1 MNFGYKTLLTLTVSA
16 FVFESLAASE
26 QTPAAQPELQ
36 KTAEIAVVAP
46 NVEAPKVEQ
55 NAANQIKATMPAGE
69 HVVIPDTKNLSQ
81 TEILKIIKNAIVG
94 LTGMHAEVLS
104 ALASETVDALSK
116 LEKAGI
122 VVVQGNGFSILT
134 TKLSLEKFS
143 IPAIKSLESHLIV
156 PVSELNQQK

>member
-16 FVFESLAASE
+16 LGGVFASE
-26 QTPAAQPELQ
+26 QAP
-36 KTAEIAVVAP
+36 AVVTKP
-46 NVEAPKVEQ
+46 NVEVPTIEQKAEPKIEQKVEQ
-55 NAANQIKATMPAGE
+55 NVADQIKATMPVGE

-104 ALASETVDALSK
+104 ALASETVDALSQ

-122 VVVQGNGFSILT
+122 VVVQGNGFSVLT
-134 TKLSLEKFS
+134 TKASLEKFS
-143 IPAIKSLESHLIV
+143 IPAINSLESHLVV
-156 PVSELNQQK
+156 PASELNQQK